1 MINGQQF
8 LCLLRFFFLQLMVN
22 FFQLMVFL
30 FLFLHKTARETA
42 VSWKWQSLRRCSDKW
57 MKIWIFVLLKKA
69 LSRDQEK
76 THPDLISSTSYK
88 GGAFKYVKVK
98 LNQWS
103 REIYST
109 DADSN
114 GFFDRRPPAPS
125 LASDKY
131 RVKKEPE
138 MSSFLFLSTWLIFYL
153 LIKCKISLQCKS
165 FHFLAYF
172 EN

>member
-1 MINGQQF
+1 
-8 LCLLRFFFLQLMVN
+8 
-22 FFQLMVFL
+22 
-30 FLFLHKTARETA
+30 
-42 VSWKWQSLRRCSDKW
+42 

-114 GFFDRRPPAPS
+114 GFFDRLPPAPS

-131 RVKKEPE
+131 RVKREPE
-138 MSSFLFLSTWLIFYL
+138 M
-153 LIKCKISLQCKS
+153 
-165 FHFLAYF
+165 
-172 EN
+172 

>member
-1 MINGQQF
+1 MGNNFYVFSDFFSSINGK
-8 LCLLRFFFLQLMVN
+8 FFSINGIYFS
-22 FFQLMVFL
+22 FFAQNSKRNGSVLEMAIF
-30 FLFLHKTARETA
+30 EEMQ
-42 VSWKWQSLRRCSDKW
+42 WQ
-57 MKIWIFVLLKKA
+57 MNENWIFVLLKKA

-76 THPDLISSTSYK
+76 THPDLIRSTSYK

-114 GFFDRRPPAPS
+114 GFFDRLPPAPS

-138 MSSFLFLSTWLIFYL
+138 M
-153 LIKCKISLQCKS
+153 
-165 FHFLAYF
+165 
-172 EN
+172 

>member
-1 MINGQQF
+1 MNE
-8 LCLLRFFFLQLMVN
+8 N
-22 FFQLMVFL
+22 
-30 FLFLHKTARETA
+30 
-42 VSWKWQSLRRCSDKW
+42 
-57 MKIWIFVLLKKA
+57 WIFVLLKKA

-114 GFFDRRPPAPS
+114 GSFDRLPPAPN

-131 RVKKEPE
+131 RVKREPE
-138 MSSFLFLSTWLIFYL
+138 M
-153 LIKCKISLQCKS
+153 
-165 FHFLAYF
+165 
-172 EN
+172 